1 MRYPP
6 EPPLARQAQS
16 RRSSSW
22 LTGVSIELA
31 LSLFLAL
38 FWTIDGRAEV
48 PLETYGQ
55 LPAVS
60 GLAISP
66 DGSRI
71 AFRRSSDEMDAVIV
85 IDRAAGEGI
94 AAIDGSKT
102 RLRALSFLARDK
114 LMLYAAESDHI
125 YAARLK
131 LQISGSFIYDV
142 RSNELRAL
150 LMNSSRILPVQT
162 GFGRMVSYNSE
173 NDAVY
178 MPAYVQSG
186 AGRPPTYGLFEVT
199 PSKPHGL
206 LLQKGTTD
214 TVDWFVDRSG
224 RIIAQEEFDEREGV
238 QRIWR
243 WNDDTRILVY
253 ESGPFKPAY
262 DIAGLG
268 LDRQSLVVA
277 MRGLG
282 AEFNV
287 YLEMNLDDGHLGDIL
302 FQHDGAD
309 IDHAL
314 MDFERRVHGVQFSGF
329 FPRYRFHDAKL
340 TRRVRTAQASLPT
353 SAAYLVD
360 WSPDFGYLIFE
371 ASGGWTAGAYLIV
384 EPDSSEP
391 QLLLNRRIGI
401 PDEAVAPTSMLRYE
415 AQDRLVIPA
424 LVTARADI
432 RNAGNAPLIVLPHG
446 GPEAYDRYG
455 FDWIAQYF
463 ASRGIV
469 VLQPQFRGSS
479 GFGETL
485 RRAGSGQWGAAMSS
499 DLDDGVRH
507 LVDTGLVDGQRV
519 CMVGISY
526 GGYAALAAG
535 AFSPYDYSCLVSISG
550 VSDLKSMLVHQRRLT
565 GEQSRA
571 MRYWKKQFGVDEMG
585 EQSLDDASPSRFA
598 ENFRSPVLLVH
609 GQADA
614 IVPFYQSSRMHR
626 ALRRAKKEAKLVK
639 LDGEDHYLSG
649 YETRLQALRTVAE
662 FIEKQL

>member
-6 EPPLARQAQS
+6 DTPLARHDQS
-16 RRSSSW
+16 WRPSSGH
-22 LTGVSIELA
+22 TGGSIELA
-31 LSLFLAL
+31 LSLILAL
-38 FWTIDGRAEV
+38 FWTINGRAEV

-66 DGSRI
+66 DGSHI
-71 AFRRSSDEMDAVIV
+71 AFRRSSNEMDAVIV

-102 RLRALSFLARDK
+102 RLRALSFLARNK
-114 LMLYAAESDHI
+114 LVLYAAESDHVP
-125 YAARLK
+125 AARLK
-131 LQISGSFIYDV
+131 LKISGSFIYDLQ
-142 RSNELRAL
+142 SNELRAL
-150 LMNSSRILPVQT
+150 LMNSSRIHPVQT
-162 GFGRMVSYNSE
+162 GLGRLVSYNPES
-173 NDAVY
+173 DALY
-178 MPAYVQSG
+178 MPAYVQRG

-199 PSKPHGL
+199 PSKPHDR
-206 LLQKGTTD
+206 LLQNGTTD
-214 TVDWFVDRSG
+214 TVDWFVDRNG
-224 RIIAQEEFDEREGV
+224 RIIAQEEFDEREEV

-243 WNDDTRILVY
+243 WKDDTRTLVY

-262 DIAGLG
+262 DIVGLG

-277 MRGLG
+277 MRQLG

-287 YLEMNLDDGHLGDIL
+287 YLEMNLDDGHLGDVL
-302 FQHDGAD
+302 FQHDAAD

-329 FPRYRFHDAKL
+329 FPRYRFHDAEL

-360 WSPDFGYLIFE
+360 WSPDFDYLIFA

-384 EPDSSEP
+384 EPNSSEP
-391 QLLLNRRIGI
+391 QLLLNSRIGI
-401 PDEAVAPTSMLRYE
+401 PADAVAPTSTLRYE
-415 AQDRLVIPA
+415 AQDGLVIPA

-519 CMVGISY
+519 CMVGVSY

-535 AFSPYDYSCLVSISG
+535 AFSPYDYRCLVSISG
-550 VSDLKSMLVHQRRLT
+550 VSDLKSMLVHQRKLT
-565 GEQSRA
+565 GQQSRA
-571 MRYWKKQFGVDEMG
+571 MRYWKEQFGVKEARD
-585 EQSLDDASPSRFA
+585 QSLDDASPIRFA
-598 ENFRSPVLLVH
+598 KNFRSPVLLVH
-609 GQADA
+609 GHDDA
-614 IVPFYQSSRMHR
+614 IVPYNQSSYMHR
-626 ALRRAKKEAKLVK
+626 ALRRAKKETKLVR

-649 YETRLQALRTVAE
+649 YETRLQALRAVAA
-662 FIEKQL
+662 FIEEQL